1 MLWTNIDDI
10 VTGTISVYQSAPLT
24 SRDLSGF
31 SYFPISLSLNIL
43 LTLMIVIRLILHT
56 RSIRT
61 TMGISGIGGSY
72 KATVTML
79 VESSA
84 LFAVSSLLVTAS
96 LGAESYIVETFY
108 PILSETQVHAFLQ
121 LRSPG
126 SLSDVTADWTGH
138 RSPARYSASRQQGR
152 VYEQYCRLRTS
163 QFVQS

>member
-1 MLWTNIDDI
+1 
-10 VTGTISVYQSAPLT
+10 
-24 SRDLSGF
+24 
-31 SYFPISLSLNIL
+31 
-43 LTLMIVIRLILHT
+43 
-56 RSIRT
+56 
-61 TMGISGIGGSY
+61 
-72 KATVTML
+72 ML

-108 PILSETQVHAFLQ
+108 PILSETQVHAFPQ

-126 SLSDVTADWTGH
+126 SLSDVTANWTGH

>member
-1 MLWTNIDDI
+1 
-10 VTGTISVYQSAPLT
+10 
-24 SRDLSGF
+24 
-31 SYFPISLSLNIL
+31 
-43 LTLMIVIRLILHT
+43 
-56 RSIRT
+56 
-61 TMGISGIGGSY
+61 
-72 KATVTML
+72 ML

-126 SLSDVTADWTGH
+126 SLSDVTADCTGH